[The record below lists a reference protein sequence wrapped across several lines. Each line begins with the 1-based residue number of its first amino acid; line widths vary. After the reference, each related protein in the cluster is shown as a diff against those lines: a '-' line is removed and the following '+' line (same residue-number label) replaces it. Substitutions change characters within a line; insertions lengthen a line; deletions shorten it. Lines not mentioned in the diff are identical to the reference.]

1 MEYYLTKMYKAE
13 TNNVMYSPQQS
24 LSPMCLL
31 VWVCRLLKMNGY
43 LAQSQSPSLGIIYSV
58 VARGTIVLAQYAA
71 HHGNFTE
78 VSQQV
83 LELVPTDSSSKLTY
97 ATRE

>member
-1 MEYYLTKMYKAE
+1 
-13 TNNVMYSPQQS
+13 
-24 LSPMCLL
+24 MC
-31 VWVCRLLKMNGY
+31 VCVLQWEEMNGY
-43 LAQSQSPSLGIIYSV
+43 LVQSQSSSMGIIYSV
-58 VARGTIVLAQYAA
+58 VARGTIILAQYAA

-83 LELVPTDSSSKLTY
+83 LELVPTDVNSKLTY

>member
-1 MEYYLTKMYKAE
+1 
-13 TNNVMYSPQQS
+13 
-24 LSPMCLL
+24 
-31 VWVCRLLKMNGY
+31 MNGY
-43 LAQSQSPSLGIIYSV
+43 MAQSQSPSLGIIYTV
-58 VARGTIVLAQYAA
+58 VARGTLILTQYAS

-83 LELVPTDSSSKLTY
+83 LELVPTDVNSKLTY

>member
-1 MEYYLTKMYKAE
+1 
-13 TNNVMYSPQQS
+13 
-24 LSPMCLL
+24 
-31 VWVCRLLKMNGY
+31 MNGY
-43 LAQSQSPSLGIIYSV
+43 LAQSQSSSLGIIYTV
-58 VARGTIVLAQYAA
+58 VARGTVILAQYAS

-83 LELVPTDSSSKLTY
+83 LELVPTDGNSKLTY

>member
-1 MEYYLTKMYKAE
+1 
-13 TNNVMYSPQQS
+13 
-24 LSPMCLL
+24 
-31 VWVCRLLKMNGY
+31 MNGY
-43 LAQSQSPSLGIIYSV
+43 LAQTHSMGIIYAV
-58 VARGTIVLAQYAA
+58 VARGTIILAQYAS

-83 LELVPTDSSSKLTY
+83 LELVHTDANSKLTY